1 MAITHYLAFIAGMVV
16 GAMAVAFMHGA
27 GRD

>member
-1 MAITHYLAFIAGMVV
+1 MAITHYLAFIAGIVV
-16 GAMAVAFMHGA
+16 GALAVAFMHGA